1 MDRGLTVENPYASV
15 SLPRAQLPGS
25 FLKYYLGEGCT
36 PDTVLSDPSSCC
48 TYSAQEKEREAA
60 PQGVP
65 PNAPWGTQRIST
77 QESWAQPYNPY
88 ASLKMPHQGSPQPFH
103 WKSQQEGC
111 CCSCF
116 RKCCPCCCRKCACVI
131 S

>member
-48 TYSAQEKEREAA
+48 TYSVQEKEWEAA